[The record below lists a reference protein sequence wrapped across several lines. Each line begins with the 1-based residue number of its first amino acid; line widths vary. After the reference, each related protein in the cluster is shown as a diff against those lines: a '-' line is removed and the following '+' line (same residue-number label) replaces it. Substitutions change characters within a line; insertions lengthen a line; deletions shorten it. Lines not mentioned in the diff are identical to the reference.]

1 MHKWMM
7 GGATVAYAPEDGA
20 GGAAAAA
27 ATTSNLW
34 YSPLPADLQDYV
46 QKNGLADKDPL
57 AAFQAAAQS
66 DIGLKAHMG
75 VPASQLL
82 KLPEGDNPDA
92 WKAVWQRLGA
102 PDSAD
107 KYDFTTIRGPNNAD
121 LDAPSQAQVE
131 AARGIAAKLNLP
143 QSMAVQLAQEM
154 VQRNIDA
161 GTAAAADRSAQV
173 QAGMAALRQNW
184 AQNFDANSFVAQ
196 QAMKAFGMTPEQ
208 IATVQGSPNVAA
220 AMETWR
226 QIGARIGEDKFVAG
240 GGGGGNQNIPMT
252 KGDATSRLDELKND
266 SEWRTRWN
274 AGGAAERREFERLT
288 QLAAGVDASGNTLG

>member
-1 MHKWMM
+1 MPDPVDP
-7 GGATVAYAPEDGA
+7 A
-20 GGAAAAA
+20 AAAAA

-75 VPASQLL
+75 VPADRLL
-82 KLPEGDNPDA
+82 KLPDGDNPDA

-102 PDSAD
+102 PDTAD
-107 KYDFTTIRGPNNAD
+107 KYDFAAVKGANNA
-121 LDAPSQAQVE
+121 
-131 AARGIAAKLNLP
+131 AADPEIIESARSLAAKLNLP
-143 QSMAVQLAQEM
+143 QSMAASLAQEM
-154 VQRNIDA
+154 QARFEQIGA
-161 GTAAAADRSAQV
+161 SEAADRAAAV
-173 QAGMAALRQNW
+173 QAGMASLRQNW

-196 QAMKAFGMTPEQ
+196 QAMKAFGMTDEQ
-208 IATVQGSPNVAA
+208 IATVQSSPNVAA

-226 QIGARIGEDKFVAG
+226 QIGARIGEDKFVN
-240 GGGGGNQNIPMT
+240 GGGGGNNQNVPMT
-252 KGDATSRLDELKND
+252 KSDASARLGELKND

-288 QLAAGVDASGNTLG
+288 QLAAGVDSSGNTLG